1 VLNVELREAGATT
14 RHDGAPIATIPSHPI
29 RTDARSIDGSA
40 WRQTYVR
47 MLERMA
53 GRKAPNESLAADD
66 EDDDEADEDEDDD
79 DEELGMYLLMAESK
93 SSIVRTYA
101 LIPRRPCTRKL
112 DGVGPHVSTN
122 R

>member
-1 VLNVELREAGATT
+1 
-14 RHDGAPIATIPSHPI
+14 
-29 RTDARSIDGSA
+29 
-40 WRQTYVR
+40 